1 MSVAGGS
8 TAESASRPRDA
19 SAPDAA
25 VLLEFDGVSKRF
37 TRRLDFVERLAARL
51 GADVRE
57 STVHAVDRVSLA
69 VREGEVVG
77 LVGESGCGKST
88 LGRIGCGLYE
98 PTDGVVRYRGQALQR
113 AGRPAVQMI
122 FQTCCSAWDWTRATR
137 AAIRTSSRAGS
148 APASASPA
156 RWRSSPSS

>member
-77 LVGESGCGKST
+77 LVGESGCGKSMMKAE
-88 LGRIGCGLYE
+88 LAAAWAHG
-98 PTDGVVRYRGQALQR
+98 YRKVSLTVH
-113 AGRPAVQMI
+113 PEN
-122 FQTCCSAWDWTRATR
+122 
-137 AAIRTSSRAGS
+137 
-148 APASASPA
+148 PA
-156 RWRSSPSS
+156 RSMYQACGFAEAGLRGTYHLMVAQSAA

>member
-88 LGRIGCGLYE
+88 LARVVAGLHAPSAGEVRWHGQRLQDLDAVRARPPGC
-98 PTDGVVRYRGQALQR
+98 RCR
-113 AGRPAVQMI
+113 
-122 FQTCCSAWDWTRATR
+122 
-137 AAIRTSSRAGS
+137 
-148 APASASPA
+148 
-156 RWRSSPSS
+156 